1 MLHIRGGYSNDI
13 NKLETIFNGQISSIE
28 GTEVLQIIAETYG
41 REMIAVEHGDDPDED
56 NFWFHS
62 DTESVI
68 GEALAAEEIENFGE
82 TVWDMNPF
90 NGLDEKD

>member
-1 MLHIRGGYSNDI
+1 MN
-13 NKLETIFNGQISSIE
+13 LETLIINNPSYDPNTKLNISERIFWKWLKEIGGIRYR
-28 GTEVLQIIAETYG
+28 TAT
-41 REMIAVEHGDDPDED
+41 
-56 NFWFHS
+56 